1 VGLSELLTRKRVHNE
16 HATSNDLSTHK
27 KILLITNVHLEEYQP
42 GGVINVSG
50 GKKFREIIDLFFAKP
65 KGRVVEL
72 GLRRA

>member
-1 VGLSELLTRKRVHNE
+1 M
-16 HATSNDLSTHK
+16 
-27 KILLITNVHLEEYQP
+27 TNVHLEEYQP

-50 GKKFREIIDLFFAKP
+50 GKKFREIIDLIFAKP